1 MPIDFINHYL
11 DDFIFALPLSQAS
24 SSDVQHFTTQYNI
37 ITDTLGIPRADAK
50 DATGTCIT
58 ILGVEI
64 DSLQMVARLPI
75 EKLNKV
81 RQATAIA
88 LN

>member
-11 DDFIFALPLSQAS
+11 DDFIFALPPSQVS
-24 SSDVQHFTTQYNI
+24 SSDIQRFTTKYNI
-37 ITDTLGIPRADAK
+37 ITDTLDIPQADTK

-64 DSLQMVARLPI
+64 DCGFMPVAVYRSLR
-75 EKLNKV
+75 
-81 RQATAIA
+81 
-88 LN
+88 